1 MTTDANDQ
9 SKHFYARIPAVH
21 SLEAITRAEN
31 FYDVPDDWMIGV
43 SDVRGSTRAIR
54 DGKYKQVNAVAAAG
68 ITAMLNAAP
77 NIDLPFVFGGDGAT
91 ILFPAEVHEAA
102 KEALIATQRRAMAA
116 FDLDLRI
123 GIIPVK
129 VIYDAGYR
137 IRVSRLHVSDNFQQA
152 IFIGGGLEHAEF
164 LLKHPQHGAPYR
176 LEDDGEDF
184 EANFSGFECRW
195 SKIPGRHGEVL
206 SLMVRTVRP
215 GDNDTYRAVFANIDE
230 IYGDRQ
236 HRHPVTVNSLR
247 LNVLPSDFSI
257 EVSIREGMADMRRQ
271 LRIAWGVLKARIA
284 MRLNIQ
290 GWGRFKGIMAAATD
304 NEKFDDCLRMTI
316 SGMESQREA
325 LRDFLEMQ
333 RQQGK
338 LVYGM
343 HTSQHALVTCIVF
356 DYFGRQVHFVD
367 GADGG
372 YAVAASQFKH
382 QTTEIPPI
390 KLDDTA

>member
-1 MTTDANDQ
+1 
-9 SKHFYARIPAVH
+9 
-21 SLEAITRAEN
+21 
-31 FYDVPDDWMIGV
+31 
-43 SDVRGSTRAIR
+43 
-54 DGKYKQVNAVAAAG
+54 
-68 ITAMLNAAP
+68 
-77 NIDLPFVFGGDGAT
+77 
-91 ILFPAEVHEAA
+91 
-102 KEALIATQRRAMAA
+102 
-116 FDLDLRI
+116 
-123 GIIPVK
+123 
-129 VIYDAGYR
+129 
-137 IRVSRLHVSDNFQQA
+137 
-152 IFIGGGLEHAEF
+152 
-164 LLKHPQHGAPYR
+164 
-176 LEDDGEDF
+176 
-184 EANFSGFECRW
+184 
-195 SKIPGRHGEVL
+195 
-206 SLMVRTVRP
+206 
-215 GDNDTYRAVFANIDE
+215 
-230 IYGDRQ
+230 
-236 HRHPVTVNSLR
+236 
-247 LNVLPSDFSI
+247 
-257 EVSIREGMADMRRQ
+257 MADMRRQ